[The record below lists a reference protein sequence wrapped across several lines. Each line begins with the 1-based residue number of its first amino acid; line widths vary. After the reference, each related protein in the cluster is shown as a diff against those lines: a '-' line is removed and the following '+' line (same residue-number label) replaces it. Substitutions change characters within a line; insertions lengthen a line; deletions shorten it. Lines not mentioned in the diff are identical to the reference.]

1 MHVFLFT
8 NRPILEVLGLKKF
21 ETEKEFFN
29 FFEPKIFSDPKLS
42 NFFWVLDSRPISNIQ
57 QIQRLKVRS
66 QPKQSQVY
74 HFMTS

>member
-42 NFFWVLDSRPISNIQ
+42 KFFFGSWIQDPYPISN
-57 QIQRLKVRS
+57 RS
-66 QPKQSQVY
+66 SG
-74 HFMTS
+74 